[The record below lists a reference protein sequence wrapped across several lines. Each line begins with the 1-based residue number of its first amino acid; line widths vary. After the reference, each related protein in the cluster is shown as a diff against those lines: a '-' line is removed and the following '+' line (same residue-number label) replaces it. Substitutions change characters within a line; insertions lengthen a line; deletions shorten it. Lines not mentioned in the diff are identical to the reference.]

1 MRKIGW
7 LRRALPGSPYS
18 PGRKRPGFFLSLGGK
33 TSSKTIFVAVCN
45 VSLQLAGGLFTFLLR
60 RCRKGRRPSRFFWLR
75 AHSSGRFSEGD
86 ADAKIE
92 TPFLRFRGRH
102 GFGRHHAFDGLPSL
116 GPSSAAS
123 AGWSSEWRSRRFGRS
138 GRFRQTRS
146 RFGRTRRSRC
156 GSRRA
161 ARSPLTAIFERFD
174 FAVGGLPAAFRIGR
188 FSSRLLRSGEGE
200 SRKYFGHFR
209 SARSTA
215 NSGASS
221 NAREDARKRAEPR

>member
-1 MRKIGW
+1 MR
-7 LRRALPGSPYS
+7 RYTSTGSARSAKLAEGAARGATAKKWMAS
-18 PGRKRPGFFLSLGGK
+18 PSASGVSFHSRSETAGIFLSSGGK

-116 GPSSAAS
+116 GSSSAAS
-123 AGWSSEWRSRRFGRS
+123 AGRSSRRRSGRS
-138 GRFRQTRS
+138 GRFGRSRQTRS
-146 RFGRTRRSRC
+146 RSGRTPRSRFRSASPLRAHCYDGLRESGRRS
-156 GSRRA
+156 
-161 ARSPLTAIFERFD
+161 
-174 FAVGGLPAAFRIGR
+174 VGR
-188 FSSRLLRSGEGE
+188 FSCRAFLSCAGAVAESITLRRPLPG
-200 SRKYFGHFR
+200 
-209 SARSTA
+209 
-215 NSGASS
+215 GA
-221 NAREDARKRAEPR
+221 

>member
-1 MRKIGW
+1 M
-7 LRRALPGSPYS
+7 ASPS
-18 PGRKRPGFFLSLGGK
+18 ASGVSLFSRSETAGIFLSSGGK

-116 GPSSAAS
+116 GSSSAAS
-123 AGWSSEWRSRRFGRS
+123 AGRSS
-138 GRFRQTRS
+138 RS
-146 RFGRTRRSRC
+146 RFRSASPLRAHCYDGLRESGRRS
-156 GSRRA
+156 
-161 ARSPLTAIFERFD
+161 
-174 FAVGGLPAAFRIGR
+174 VGR
-188 FSSRLLRSGEGE
+188 FSCRAFLSCAGAVAESITLRRPLPG
-200 SRKYFGHFR
+200 
-209 SARSTA
+209 
-215 NSGASS
+215 GA
-221 NAREDARKRAEPR
+221 

>member
-1 MRKIGW
+1 MRRYTSTGSARSAKLAEGSARGATVRKIGW

-18 PGRKRPGFFLSLGGK
+18 PGRKRPGFFLSSGGK
-33 TSSKTIFVAVCN
+33 TSSKTFFVAVCN

-116 GPSSAAS
+116 GSSSAAS
-123 AGWSSEWRSRRFGRS
+123 AGRSSRRRSRRFGRS
-138 GRFRQTRS
+138 RQTRS
-146 RFGRTRRSRC
+146 RSGRTPRSRFRSASPLRAHCYDGLRESGRRS
-156 GSRRA
+156 
-161 ARSPLTAIFERFD
+161 
-174 FAVGGLPAAFRIGR
+174 VGR
-188 FSSRLLRSGEGE
+188 FSCRAFLSCAGAVAESITLRRPLPG
-200 SRKYFGHFR
+200 
-209 SARSTA
+209 
-215 NSGASS
+215 GA
-221 NAREDARKRAEPR
+221 

>member
-18 PGRKRPGFFLSLGGK
+18 PGRKRPGFFLSSGGK
-33 TSSKTIFVAVCN
+33 TSSKTIFEAVSN

-75 AHSSGRFSEGD
+75 AHSSRRCSEGD

-116 GPSSAAS
+116 GSSSAAS
-123 AGWSSEWRSRRFGRS
+123 AGRSSRRRSGRFGRS
-138 GRFRQTRS
+138 RQTRS
-146 RFGRTRRSRC
+146 RSGRTPRSRFRSASPLRAHCYDGLRESGRRS
-156 GSRRA
+156 
-161 ARSPLTAIFERFD
+161 
-174 FAVGGLPAAFRIGR
+174 VGR
-188 FSSRLLRSGEGE
+188 FSCRAFLSCAGAVAESITLRRPLPG
-200 SRKYFGHFR
+200 
-209 SARSTA
+209 
-215 NSGASS
+215 GA
-221 NAREDARKRAEPR
+221 